1 MISGDHRDGPERTGA
16 PAAVATKR
24 SAVKKGLPLHRDVAG
39 ACSPIQIATPRRRFG
54 TLTDAQ
60 PCAFLPA
67 WPCHPEPTA
76 KCGPDLWP
84 RRRPLSDHSAALRAG
99 SERLTAALLAEGR
112 TGVSGSGWRSAA
124 PAGTSA
130 RGPAPARD
138 SPRPNVPPRFPTG
151 PSLDTWGLVQ
161 GLLRPETPLPRSL
174 RSRLE
179 NRSPSTVRRT
189 STRQKLSFTSHSRL
203 RKNIRG
209 TRKR

>member
-16 PAAVATKR
+16 QPAVATKR
-24 SAVKKGLPLHRDVAG
+24 SAVEKGLPLHRAVAG
-39 ACSPIQIATPRRRFG
+39 ACSPNQIATPRRRFH
-54 TLTDAQ
+54 TLTDAR

-67 WPCHPEPTA
+67 LPHPEPIA

-99 SERLTAALLAEGR
+99 SERLTAALLAEGS
-112 TGVSGSGWRSAA
+112 TGVSGSGWRAAA
-124 PAGTSA
+124 PTGTSA

-138 SPRPNVPPRFPTG
+138 SPRPNVPSRFPTG
-151 PSLDTWGLVQ
+151 PSLDTWGLVR

-174 RSRLE
+174 HSRLE

-189 STRQKLSFTSHSRL
+189 STR
-203 RKNIRG
+203 RKIGSGSQSQRALQ
-209 TRKR
+209 TRNTRRS

>member
-1 MISGDHRDGPERTGA
+1 MISGDHGDGPDRTGA
-16 PAAVATKR
+16 PPAVETQQ
-24 SAVKKGLPLHRDVAG
+24 SAVEKGLPLHRDVAG
-39 ACSPIQIATPRRRFG
+39 ARSPNQIATTRRRFR
-54 TLTDAQ
+54 TLTDAR

-67 WPCHPEPTA
+67 LPHPEPIA

-151 PSLDTWGLVQ
+151 PSLDTWGLVR

-174 RSRLE
+174 HSRLE
-179 NRSPSTVRRT
+179 NRSPPTVCRT
-189 STRQKLSFTSHSRL
+189 STRRKSGPGSHSQCAVRTRNS
-203 RKNIRG
+203 RKS
-209 TRKR
+209 

>member
-16 PAAVATKR
+16 PPAVATKR
-24 SAVKKGLPLHRDVAG
+24 SAVEKGLPLHRAVAG
-39 ACSPIQIATPRRRFG
+39 ACSPNQIATPRRRFH
-54 TLTDAQ
+54 TLTDAR

-67 WPCHPEPTA
+67 LPHPEPIA

-99 SERLTAALLAEGR
+99 SERLTAAPLAEGSA
-112 TGVSGSGWRSAA
+112 GVSGSGWRAA
-124 PAGTSA
+124 PPTGTSA

-151 PSLDTWGLVQ
+151 PSLDTWGLVR

-174 RSRLE
+174 HSRLE
-179 NRSPSTVRRT
+179 NRSPPTAHRT
-189 STRQKLSFTSHSRL
+189 STL
-203 RKNIRG
+203 RKIGSGSQSQRALR
-209 TRKR
+209 TRSTRRS